1 MFAPSFLVKSVVG
14 FQLSTASIPG
24 SNVAPSQTTQTFQ
37 LSMAICGKFH
47 VTTRGIKSQW
57 KKRAHTTDETPQQ
70 DLLQREGTAKFL
82 VNETAKNILLPPPW
96 PAKVTNG
103 GHKRHRHSTIIPS
116 RVRTDRRSRKYMHN
130 QRQLNDLRYWTN
142 LPSSVFWV
150 PVNVVCSPPFFP
162 LLFSIEPFL
171 TRLVPPLP
179 SVIDPDLLATIW
191 DIFGEKSINGRI
203 YEKKTEEWST
213 LEWLGDGVLAWK
225 ARSILSK
232 IFGEDNYRLSK
243 ALVDHAK
250 GNGFLLEVGKAY
262 HLDKWTKESPSDEK
276 DKLWADMVEVWLGAA
291 EVERQLWGESDYCS
305 ETEIFLDQLWTIRY
319 GKLLDNW
326 ISSDIEPVS
335 KDEVAVQ
342 FDIFDIDIPKSK
354 EIMRLCSF
362 STTMNNRNVGYLVEA
377 SVKPTKQSKS
387 TDTLVARSLCSSSET
402 AQRQAAD
409 KLYQLLRR
417 MSLFINLIIERQQ
430 PDRHSS
436 GEPDLSSPPSQ
447 SPTLFQKY
455 RLRIFQHI
463 REQMTKNDST
473 VSPNSII
480 MKVEDKYCQWIIE
493 LQKTLPSKDQLKTI
507 TMLRWYQVPFPIF
520 DADFSYTFIRERTTL
535 RCLTFALK
543 RC

>member
-1 MFAPSFLVKSVVG
+1 MEKARSHDRRNPSTGSTSKRRNSEISGERDGKEHPPSPSAAGKSNKRRPQETPSFHHYSK
-14 FQLSTASIPG
+14 QG
-24 SNVAPSQTTQTFQ
+24 SNRPKKQKVYAQPAPIERPA
-37 LSMAICGKFH
+37 LL
-47 VTTRGIKSQW
+47 
-57 KKRAHTTDETPQQ
+57 DEPSLVS
-70 DLLQREGTAKFL
+70 LLGSGQRRMFPT
-82 VNETAKNILLPPPW
+82 
-96 PAKVTNG
+96 
-103 GHKRHRHSTIIPS
+103 
-116 RVRTDRRSRKYMHN
+116 
-130 QRQLNDLRYWTN
+130 
-142 LPSSVFWV
+142 
-150 PVNVVCSPPFFP
+150 FFP

-417 MSLFINLIIERQQ
+417 MSLFINLIIDRQQ
-430 PDRHSS
+430 PDRQSS